1 MTDIERDRLIGRGW
15 AAPVRVG
22 GGGGI
27 ELVEGNREVEEAIA
41 VILATAPGERV
52 MRPEFGCRIH
62 DLVFSPVN
70 SETLGM
76 AQRYVEEALG
86 RWEPRVDVR
95 DVDVQLSYEEAEH
108 GVLRIVV
115 DYTIRATKD
124 ERSLVYPFYI
134 IEHEGQ

>member
-1 MTDIERDRLIGRGW
+1 MTDFERERLIGRGW
-15 AAPVRVG
+15 GAPLRVG

-27 ELVEGNREVEEAIA
+27 ELVDGNREIEEAIA

-62 DLVFSPVN
+62 ELVFSPVN

-95 DVDVQLSYEEAEH
+95 SVRMALSSDDESN
-108 GVLRIVV
+108 GLLRITV
-115 DYTIRATKD
+115 DYAIRATKD
-124 ERSLVYPFYI
+124 ERTLVYPFYI